1 MASLLNIGMSGL
13 GAAQSGLYTLGNNIA
28 NADVESYS
36 RQQNVQ
42 KTKGGQQTGQV
53 FIGTGTT
60 LADVRRV
67 YNAFLEN
74 QLRTTTSLSSDANT
88 YLSQIT
94 PLDNALSSADTGI
107 TAALQSFFSAMQDAS
122 AKPTE
127 DASRQLLLTSAQ
139 SLAKRFNTLSA
150 QLSQQNSNTNSNMA
164 SLATQV
170 NNLTKTIADLNTQIA
185 KVSVVTGQPND
196 LLDQRDGAVRQ
207 LTALIGADV
216 VEQKNGNYDI
226 YLKNGQALV
235 LGNTTQTLGVEPTA
249 TDPTRMSLVLNRGS
263 TKMDITNSTTGG
275 ELGGLI
281 RYRKETLDPA
291 LNELG
296 RVALVVADAINSQ
309 LSQGIDKSGNFGA
322 SLFGDIN
329 SAKAISERSIAKQGN
344 SAGSGNLDVTIKD
357 TGKLSTSDY
366 QVTFTS
372 ATGYSVRKL
381 PDGTDMGSFDLTDTP
396 PPVIDGFS
404 LSLNGG
410 GLSAGDSFK
419 ITPTRNAAANIDA
432 TLIDPKRLAM
442 AAPLTATSAS
452 GNKGTGTITQPN
464 LTSLV
469 NIYDA
474 TQSSDLQKG
483 LKYSTPVKLVFAD
496 DTASPQAYTLFDAQG
511 TSIGS
516 GTIVPGQDNT
526 LKLSVP
532 MVDASGNP
540 ITEADGVTQKTFS
553 FEMNVAGSPKTGD
566 SFTVAMTASG
576 SADNRNAQSVI
587 DLQTKSTVDVNA
599 NGKGISFTDAY
610 AKLVSNVGGKTGQAQ
625 MDSDATTALH
635 KSAADSR
642 DGLSGVSVD
651 EETGNLI
658 KFQQYYTAS
667 SQIIKAAQE
676 TFATLINSL

>member
-1 MASLLNIGMSGL
+1 MASLINIGMSGL
-13 GAAQSGLYTLGNNIA
+13 GAAQSGMYTLGNNIA

-67 YNAFLEN
+67 YNAYLEN
-74 QLRTTTSLSSDANT
+74 QLRTTTSLSSDAT
-88 YLSQIT
+88 SYLNQIT
-94 PLDNALSSADTGI
+94 PLDTALSSADTGI

-139 SLAKRFNTLSA
+139 TLAKRFNTLSS
-150 QLSQQNSNTNSNMA
+150 QLNQQNSNLNSNMA

-170 NNLTKTIADLNTQIA
+170 NNLTKTIADLNEQIS
-185 KVSVVTGQPND
+185 KVGAITGQPND
-196 LLDQRDGAVRQ
+196 LLDQRDGAVRE

-235 LGNTTQTLGVEPTA
+235 LGSTTQTIGVEPSA
-249 TDPTRMSLVLNRGS
+249 TDPTRMSLILNRGS

-309 LSQGIDKSGNFGA
+309 LAQGIDKNGNFGA

-329 SAKAISERSIAKQGN
+329 SLKAISERSVPKLGN

-357 TGKLSTSDY
+357 TGKLTTNDY

-372 ATGYSVRKL
+372 ATEYTVRRL
-381 PDGTDMGSFDLTDTP
+381 PDNTEMGSFDLTTTP
-396 PPVIDGFS
+396 PPVIDGFT

-410 GLSAGDSFK
+410 GLAAGDSFK
-419 ITPTRNAAANIDA
+419 ITPTRNAAASIESVL
-432 TLIDPKRLAM
+432 TDPKRLAL
-442 AAPLTATSAS
+442 ASPLTATSGA
-452 GNKGTGTITQPN
+452 GNKGTGVITQPT
-464 LTSLV
+464 LTTELD
-469 NIYDA
+469 IYDSA
-474 TQSSDLQKG
+474 QLSAMQNG
-483 LKYSTPVKLVFAD
+483 LKYSTPVKLVFGD
-496 DTASPQAYTLFDAQG
+496 DASSPQSYTMFDAQG
-511 TSIGS
+511 NSIGS
-516 GTIVPGQDNT
+516 GTIIPGQENK
-526 LKLSVP
+526 LQLSVP
-532 MVDASGNP
+532 MRDASGNA
-540 ITEADGVTQKTFS
+540 TGESFS
-553 FEMNVAGSPKTGD
+553 FEMSVSGAPKNGDNYTVSLTG
-566 SFTVAMTASG
+566 AG

-587 DLQTKSTVDVNA
+587 DLQTKSTVDVGD

-610 AKLVSNVGGKTGQAQ
+610 AKLVSNVGGKAGQAK

-635 KSAADSR
+635 TSALDSR
-642 DGLSGVSVD
+642 NSLSGVSID

>member
-1 MASLLNIGMSGL
+1 MASLINIGMSGL
-13 GAAQSGLYTLGNNIA
+13 GAAQSGMYTLGNNIA

-42 KTKGGQQTGQV
+42 KTKGGQQVGQV
-53 FIGTGTT
+53 FIGSGTT

-74 QLRTTTSLSSDANT
+74 QLRSTTSLSSDAT
-88 YLSQIT
+88 SYLNQIT
-94 PLDNALSSADTGI
+94 PLDTALSSSDTGI
-107 TAALQSFFSAMQDAS
+107 TAALKSFFSAMQDAA

-150 QLSQQNSNTNSNMA
+150 QLNQQNSDINANMA
-164 SLATQV
+164 SIADKV
-170 NNLTKTIADLNTQIA
+170 NALTKSIADLNGQISKMTA
-185 KVSVVTGQPND
+185 VNGQPND
-196 LLDQRDGAVRQ
+196 LLDQRDGAVRE
-207 LTALIGADV
+207 LSALIGADV

-235 LGNTTQTLGVEPTA
+235 LGNTTQTIGVQPSA
-249 TDPTRMSLVLNRGS
+249 TDPTRMSLILNRGS
-263 TKMDITNSTTGG
+263 TKMDITSSTTGG

-281 RYRKETLDPA
+281 RYRKDTLDPA

-309 LSQGIDKSGNFGA
+309 LAQGIDKNGDFGA
-322 SLFGDIN
+322 TLFGDIN
-329 SAKAISERSIAKQGN
+329 SAAAISQRSVAKTGN

-381 PDGTDMGSFDLTDTP
+381 PEGTDMGSFDLTDTP
-396 PPVIDGFS
+396 PPVIDGFT

-419 ITPTRNAAANIDA
+419 ITPTRNAAAGID
-432 TLIDPKRLAM
+432 TVLTDPKRLAL
-442 AAPLTATSAS
+442 ASPLTATSGS
-452 GNKGTGTITQPN
+452 GNKGTGVITQPT
-464 LTSLV
+464 LTSEMD
-469 NIYDA
+469 IYDA
-474 TQSSDLQKG
+474 AQRSQLQTG
-483 LKYSTPVKLVFAD
+483 LKYSTPVKLVFGD
-496 DTASPQAYTLFDAQG
+496 DTSSPQAYKMYDAKG
-511 TSIGS
+511 TEIGS
-516 GTIVPGQDNT
+516 GTIVPGQENK
-526 LKLSVP
+526 LQLSVP
-532 MVDASGNP
+532 MVDGSGNSLGGNF
-540 ITEADGVTQKTFS
+540 T
-553 FEMNVAGSPKTGD
+553 FEMSVSGAPKNGD
-566 SFTVAMTASG
+566 SYTVALTGAG
-576 SADNRNAQSVI
+576 SADNRNALSVI
-587 DLQTKSTVDVNA
+587 DLQTKSTVEVGA

-610 AKLVSNVGGKTGQAQ
+610 AKLVSNVGGKAGQAQ

-635 KSAADSR
+635 TSAVESR
-642 DGLSGVSVD
+642 NGLSGVSID
-651 EETGNLI
+651 EETGNLV

>member
-1 MASLLNIGMSGL
+1 MASLINIGMSGL
-13 GAAQSGLYTLGNNIA
+13 GAAQSGMYTLGNNIA

-42 KTKGGQQTGQV
+42 KTKGGQQVGQV
-53 FIGTGTT
+53 FIGSGTT

-74 QLRTTTSLSSDANT
+74 QLRSTTSLSSDAT
-88 YLSQIT
+88 SYLNQIT
-94 PLDNALSSADTGI
+94 PLDTALSSSDTGI
-107 TAALQSFFSAMQDAS
+107 TAALKSFFSAMQDAA

-150 QLSQQNSNTNSNMA
+150 QLNQQNSDINANMA
-164 SLATQV
+164 SIADKV
-170 NNLTKTIADLNTQIA
+170 NALTKSIADLNGQISKMTA
-185 KVSVVTGQPND
+185 VNGQPND
-196 LLDQRDGAVRQ
+196 LLDQRDGAVRE
-207 LTALIGADV
+207 LSALIGADV

-235 LGNTTQTLGVEPTA
+235 LGNTTQTIGVQPSA
-249 TDPTRMSLVLNRGS
+249 TDPTRMSLILNRGS
-263 TKMDITNSTTGG
+263 TKMDITSTTTGG

-281 RYRKETLDPA
+281 RYRKDTLDPA

-296 RVALVVADAINSQ
+296 RVALVLADAINSQ
-309 LSQGIDKSGNFGA
+309 LAQGIDKNGDFGA
-322 SLFGDIN
+322 TLFGDIN
-329 SAKAISERSIAKQGN
+329 SAAAISQRSVAKTGN

-381 PDGTDMGSFDLTDTP
+381 PEGTDMGSFDLTDTP
-396 PPVIDGFS
+396 PPVIDGFT

-419 ITPTRNAAANIDA
+419 ITPTRNAAAGID
-432 TLIDPKRLAM
+432 TVLTDPKRLAL
-442 AAPLTATSAS
+442 ASPLTATSGS
-452 GNKGTGTITQPN
+452 GNKGTGVITQPT
-464 LTSLV
+464 LTSEMD
-469 NIYDA
+469 IYDA
-474 TQSSDLQKG
+474 AQRSQLQAG
-483 LKYSTPVKLVFAD
+483 LKYSTPVKLVFGD
-496 DTASPQAYTLFDAQG
+496 DTSSPQAYKMYDAKG
-511 TSIGS
+511 TEIGS
-516 GTIVPGQDNT
+516 GTIVPGQENK
-526 LKLSVP
+526 LQLSVP
-532 MVDASGNP
+532 MVDGSGNSLGGNF
-540 ITEADGVTQKTFS
+540 T
-553 FEMNVAGSPKTGD
+553 FEMSVSGAPKNGD
-566 SFTVAMTASG
+566 SYTVALTGAG
-576 SADNRNAQSVI
+576 SADNRNALSVI
-587 DLQTKSTVDVNA
+587 DLQTKSTVEVGA

-610 AKLVSNVGGKTGQAQ
+610 AKLVSNVGGKAGQAQ

-635 KSAADSR
+635 ASAVESR
-642 DGLSGVSVD
+642 NGLSGVSID
-651 EETGNLI
+651 EETGNLV

>member
-1 MASLLNIGMSGL
+1 MASLINIGMSGL
-13 GAAQSGLYTLGNNIA
+13 GAAQSGMYTLGNNIA

-42 KTKGGQQTGQV
+42 KTKGGQQVGQV
-53 FIGTGTT
+53 FIGSGTT

-74 QLRTTTSLSSDANT
+74 QLRSTTSLSSDASS
-88 YLSQIT
+88 YLNQIT
-94 PLDNALSSADTGI
+94 PLDTALSSSDTGI
-107 TAALQSFFSAMQDAS
+107 TAALKSFFSAMQDAA

-150 QLSQQNSNTNSNMA
+150 QFNQQNSNINANMVSIA
-164 SLATQV
+164 DQV
-170 NNLTKTIADLNTQIA
+170 NNLTKTIADLNDQISR
-185 KVSVVTGQPND
+185 VSSISGQPND
-196 LLDQRDGAVRQ
+196 LLDQRDGAVRE
-207 LTALIGADV
+207 LSKLIGADV
-216 VEQKNGNYDI
+216 VEREGNYDI

-235 LGNTTQTLGVEPTA
+235 LGKTTQTLGVEPSA
-249 TDPTRMSLVLNRGS
+249 TDPTRMSLILNRGS
-263 TKMDITNSTTGG
+263 TKMDITSSASGG

-309 LSQGIDKSGNFGA
+309 LAQGIDKNGDFGA
-322 SLFGDIN
+322 TLFGDIN
-329 SAKAISERSIAKQGN
+329 SAAAISQRSIAKTGN

-357 TGKLSTSDY
+357 SGKLSTSDY

-381 PDGTDMGSFDLTDTP
+381 PEGTDMGSFDLTDTP
-396 PPVIDGFS
+396 PPVIDGFT

-419 ITPTRNAAANIDA
+419 ITPTRNAAAGIE
-432 TLIDPKRLAM
+432 TVLTDPKRLAL
-442 AAPLTATSAS
+442 ASPLTATSGS
-452 GNKGTGTITQPN
+452 GNKGTGVITQPT
-464 LTSLV
+464 LTSEMD
-469 NIYDA
+469 IYDA
-474 TQSSDLQKG
+474 AQRSQLQTG
-483 LKYSTPVKLVFAD
+483 LKYSTPVKLVFGD
-496 DTASPQAYTLFDAQG
+496 DTSSPQAYKMYDAKG
-511 TSIGS
+511 TEIGS
-516 GTIVPGQDNT
+516 GTIVPGQENK
-526 LKLSVP
+526 LQLSVP
-532 MVDASGNP
+532 MVDGSGNP
-540 ITEADGVTQKTFS
+540 LGGNFT
-553 FEMNVAGSPKTGD
+553 FEMSVSGAPKNGD
-566 SFTVAMTASG
+566 SYTVALSGAG

-587 DLQTKSTVDVNA
+587 DLQSKSTVEVGA

-610 AKLVSNVGGKTGQAQ
+610 AKLVSSVGGKAGQAQ
-625 MDSDATTALH
+625 MDSDATNALH
-635 KSAADSR
+635 TSALDSR
-642 DGLSGVSVD
+642 NGLSGVSVD
-651 EETGNLI
+651 EEVGNLV

>member
-1 MASLLNIGMSGL
+1 MASLINIGMSGL
-13 GAAQSGLYTLGNNIA
+13 GAAQSGMYTLGNNIA

-42 KTKGGQQTGQV
+42 KTKGGQQVGQV
-53 FIGTGTT
+53 FIGSGTT

-74 QLRTTTSLSSDANT
+74 QLRSTTSLSSDAT
-88 YLSQIT
+88 SYLNQIT
-94 PLDNALSSADTGI
+94 PLDTALSSSDTGI
-107 TAALQSFFSAMQDAS
+107 TAALKSFFSAMQDAA

-150 QLSQQNSNTNSNMA
+150 QLNQQNSDINANMA
-164 SLATQV
+164 SIADKV
-170 NNLTKTIADLNTQIA
+170 NALTKSIADLNGQISKMTA
-185 KVSVVTGQPND
+185 VNGQPND
-196 LLDQRDGAVRQ
+196 LLDQRDGAVRE
-207 LTALIGADV
+207 LSALIGADV

-235 LGNTTQTLGVEPTA
+235 LGNTTQTIGVQPSA
-249 TDPTRMSLVLNRGS
+249 TDPTRMSLILNRGS
-263 TKMDITNSTTGG
+263 TKMDITSTTTGG

-281 RYRKETLDPA
+281 RYRKDTLDPA

-309 LSQGIDKSGNFGA
+309 LAQGIDKNGDFGA
-322 SLFGDIN
+322 TLFGDIN
-329 SAKAISERSIAKQGN
+329 SAAAISQRSVAKTGN

-381 PDGTDMGSFDLTDTP
+381 PEGTDMGSFDLTDTP
-396 PPVIDGFS
+396 PPVIDGFT

-419 ITPTRNAAANIDA
+419 ITPTRNAAAGID
-432 TLIDPKRLAM
+432 TVLTDPKRLAL
-442 AAPLTATSAS
+442 ASPLTATSGS
-452 GNKGTGTITQPN
+452 GNKGTGVITQPT
-464 LTSLV
+464 LTSEMD
-469 NIYDA
+469 IYDA
-474 TQSSDLQKG
+474 TQRLQLQAG
-483 LKYSTPVKLVFAD
+483 LKYSTPVKLVFGD
-496 DTASPQAYTLFDAQG
+496 DTSSPQAYKMYDAKG
-511 TSIGS
+511 TEIGS
-516 GTIVPGQDNT
+516 GTIVPGQENK
-526 LKLSVP
+526 LQLSVP
-532 MVDASGNP
+532 MVDGSGNSLGGNF
-540 ITEADGVTQKTFS
+540 T
-553 FEMNVAGSPKTGD
+553 FEMSVSGAPKNGD
-566 SFTVAMTASG
+566 SYTVGLTGAG
-576 SADNRNAQSVI
+576 SADNRNALSVI
-587 DLQTKSTVDVNA
+587 DLQTKSTVEVGA

-610 AKLVSNVGGKTGQAQ
+610 AKLVSNVGGKAGQAQ

-635 KSAADSR
+635 ASAVESR
-642 DGLSGVSVD
+642 NGLSGVSID
-651 EETGNLI
+651 EETGNLV

>member
-1 MASLLNIGMSGL
+1 MASLINIGMSGL
-13 GAAQSGLYTLGNNIA
+13 GAAQSGMYTLGNNIS
-28 NADVESYS
+28 NADVDSYS

-42 KTKGGQQTGQV
+42 KTKGGQQVGQV
-53 FIGTGTT
+53 FIGSGTT

-74 QLRTTTSLSSDANT
+74 QLRTTTSLSSEASS
-88 YLSQIT
+88 YLNQIT
-94 PLDNALSSADTGI
+94 PLDTALSSSDTGI
-107 TAALQSFFSAMQDAS
+107 TAALQSFFSAMQDAA

-139 SLAKRFNTLSA
+139 SLAKRFNTLSS
-150 QLSQQNSNTNSNMA
+150 QLNQQNSNINSNMA
-164 SLATQV
+164 SLADQV
-170 NNLTKTIADLNTQIA
+170 NSLTKTIADLNDQISRVA
-185 KVSVVTGQPND
+185 SISGQPND
-196 LLDQRDGAVRQ
+196 LLDQRDGAVRE
-207 LTALIGADV
+207 LSALIGTDV
-216 VEQKNGNYDI
+216 VERDGNYDI

-235 LGNTTQTLGVEPTA
+235 LGKTTQTLGVEPSA
-249 TDPTRMSLVLNRGS
+249 TDPTRMSLILNRGS

-275 ELGGLI
+275 EMGGLI

-309 LSQGIDKSGNFGA
+309 LAQGIDKNGDFGA
-322 SLFGDIN
+322 TLFGDIN
-329 SAKAISERSIAKQGN
+329 SAAAIAQRSIAKTGN

-372 ATGYSVRKL
+372 ATGYNVRKL
-381 PDGTDMGSFDLTDTP
+381 PEGTDMGSFDLTDNP

-419 ITPTRNAAANIDA
+419 ITPTRNAAANID
-432 TLIDPKRLAM
+432 TVLSDPKRLAL
-442 AAPLTATSAS
+442 ASPLTATSGS
-452 GNKGTGTITQPN
+452 GNKGTGVITQPT
-464 LTSLV
+464 LTSELD
-469 NIYDA
+469 IYDA
-474 TQSSDLQKG
+474 AQRTQLQNG
-483 LKYSTPVKLVFAD
+483 LKYSTPVKLVFGD
-496 DTASPQAYTLFDAQG
+496 ESTSPQAYKMYDAKG
-511 TSIGS
+511 TEIGS
-516 GTIVPGQDNT
+516 GTIVPGQENK
-526 LKLSVP
+526 LQLSVP
-532 MVDASGNP
+532 MVDANGNSLGGNF
-540 ITEADGVTQKTFS
+540 T
-553 FEMNVAGSPKTGD
+553 FEMSVSGAPKNGD
-566 SFTVAMTASG
+566 SYTVALTGAG
-576 SADNRNAQSVI
+576 SADNRNGQSVI
-587 DLQTKSTVDVNA
+587 DLQTKSTVEVGAD
-599 NGKGISFTDAY
+599 GKGISFTDAY
-610 AKLVSNVGGKTGQAQ
+610 AKLVSNVGGKAGQAQ

-635 KSAADSR
+635 TSAQDSR
-642 DGLSGVSVD
+642 NGLSGVSID

>member
-1 MASLLNIGMSGL
+1 MASLINIGMSGL
-13 GAAQSGLYTLGNNIA
+13 GAAQSGMYTLGNNIA

-42 KTKGGQQTGQV
+42 KTKGGQQVGQV
-53 FIGTGTT
+53 FIGSGTT

-74 QLRTTTSLSSDANT
+74 QLRSTTSLSSDASS
-88 YLSQIT
+88 YLNQIT
-94 PLDNALSSADTGI
+94 PLDTALSSSDTGI
-107 TAALQSFFSAMQDAS
+107 TAALKSFFSAMQDAA

-150 QLSQQNSNTNSNMA
+150 QLNQQNSDINANMA
-164 SLATQV
+164 SMADQV
-170 NNLTKTIADLNTQIA
+170 NNLTKTIAELNDQISR
-185 KVSVVTGQPND
+185 VSSISGQPND
-196 LLDQRDGAVRQ
+196 LLDQRDGAVRE
-207 LTALIGADV
+207 LSKLIGTDV
-216 VEQKNGNYDI
+216 VEREGNYDI

-235 LGNTTQTLGVEPTA
+235 LGKTTQTLGVEPSA
-249 TDPTRMSLVLNRGS
+249 TDPTRMSLILNRGS
-263 TKMDITNSTTGG
+263 TKMDITSSASGG

-309 LSQGIDKSGNFGA
+309 LAQGIDKNGEFGA
-322 SLFGDIN
+322 TLFGDIN
-329 SAKAISERSIAKQGN
+329 SAAAISQRSIAKTGN

-357 TGKLSTSDY
+357 SGKLSTSDY

-381 PDGTDMGSFDLTDTP
+381 PEGTDMGSFDLTDTP
-396 PPVIDGFS
+396 PPVIDGFT

-419 ITPTRNAAANIDA
+419 ITPTRNAAAGID
-432 TLIDPKRLAM
+432 TVLTDPKRLAL
-442 AAPLTATSAS
+442 ASPLSATSGS
-452 GNKGTGTITQPN
+452 GNKGTGVITQPT
-464 LTSLV
+464 LTSKMD
-469 NIYDA
+469 IYDA
-474 TQSSDLQKG
+474 AQRSQLQTG
-483 LKYSTPVKLVFAD
+483 LKYSTPVKLVFGD
-496 DTASPQAYTLFDAQG
+496 DTSSPQAYKMYDAKG
-511 TSIGS
+511 TEIGS
-516 GTIVPGQDNT
+516 GTIVPGQENK
-526 LKLSVP
+526 LQLSVP
-532 MVDASGNP
+532 MVDGSGNP
-540 ITEADGVTQKTFS
+540 LGGNFT
-553 FEMNVAGSPKTGD
+553 FEMSVSGAPKNGD
-566 SFTVAMTASG
+566 SYTVALAGAG

-587 DLQTKSTVDVNA
+587 DLQTKSTVEVGAD
-599 NGKGISFTDAY
+599 GKGISLTDAY
-610 AKLVSNVGGKTGQAQ
+610 AKLVSNVGGKAGQAQ

-635 KSAADSR
+635 TSALDSR
-642 DGLSGVSVD
+642 NGLSGVSVD
-651 EETGNLI
+651 EEVGNLV

>member
-1 MASLLNIGMSGL
+1 MSGL
-13 GAAQSGLYTLGNNIA
+13 GAAQSGMYTLGNNIA

-42 KTKGGQQTGQV
+42 KTKGGQQVGQV
-53 FIGTGTT
+53 FIGSGTT

-74 QLRTTTSLSSDANT
+74 QLRSTTSLSSDAT
-88 YLSQIT
+88 SYLNQIT
-94 PLDNALSSADTGI
+94 PLDTALSSSDTGI
-107 TAALQSFFSAMQDAS
+107 TAALKSFFSAMQDAA
-122 AKPTE
+122 AKPSE

-150 QLSQQNSNTNSNMA
+150 QLNQQNSDINANMA
-164 SLATQV
+164 SIADKVNALTQS
-170 NNLTKTIADLNTQIA
+170 IADLNGQISKMTA
-185 KVSVVTGQPND
+185 VNGQPND
-196 LLDQRDGAVRQ
+196 LLDQRDGAVRE
-207 LTALIGADV
+207 LSALIGADV

-235 LGNTTQTLGVEPTA
+235 LGNTTQTIGVQPSA
-249 TDPTRMSLVLNRGS
+249 TDPTRMSLILNRGS
-263 TKMDITNSTTGG
+263 TKMDITSTTTGG

-281 RYRKETLDPA
+281 RYRKDTLDPA

-309 LSQGIDKSGNFGA
+309 LAQGIDKNGDFGA
-322 SLFGDIN
+322 TLFGDIN
-329 SAKAISERSIAKQGN
+329 SAAAISQRSVAKTGN
-344 SAGSGNLDVTIKD
+344 STGSGNLDVTIKD

-381 PDGTDMGSFDLTDTP
+381 PEGTDMGSFDLTDTP
-396 PPVIDGFS
+396 PPVIDGFT

-419 ITPTRNAAANIDA
+419 ITPTRNAAAGID
-432 TLIDPKRLAM
+432 TVLTDPKRLAL
-442 AAPLTATSAS
+442 ASPLTATSGS
-452 GNKGTGTITQPN
+452 GNKGTGVITQPT
-464 LTSLV
+464 LTSEMD
-469 NIYDA
+469 IYDA
-474 TQSSDLQKG
+474 AQRSQLQTG
-483 LKYSTPVKLVFAD
+483 LKYSTPVKLVFGD
-496 DTASPQAYTLFDAQG
+496 DTSSPQAYKMYDAKG
-511 TSIGS
+511 TEIGS
-516 GTIVPGQDNT
+516 GTIVPGQENK
-526 LKLSVP
+526 LQLSVP
-532 MVDASGNP
+532 MVDGSGNSLGGNF
-540 ITEADGVTQKTFS
+540 T
-553 FEMNVAGSPKTGD
+553 FEMSVSGAPKNGD
-566 SFTVAMTASG
+566 SYTVALSGAG
-576 SADNRNAQSVI
+576 SADNRNALSVI
-587 DLQTKSTVDVNA
+587 DLQTKSTVEVGA

-610 AKLVSNVGGKTGQAQ
+610 AKLVSNVGGKAGQAQ

-635 KSAADSR
+635 ASAVESR
-642 DGLSGVSVD
+642 NGLSGVSID
-651 EETGNLI
+651 EETGNLV

>member
-1 MASLLNIGMSGL
+1 MASLINIGMSGL
-13 GAAQSGLYTLGNNIA
+13 GAAQSGMFTLGNNIA

-42 KTKGGQQTGQV
+42 KTKGGQQVGQV
-53 FIGTGTT
+53 FIGSGTT

-74 QLRTTTSLSSDANT
+74 QLRSTTSLSSDASS
-88 YLSQIT
+88 YLNQIT
-94 PLDNALSSADTGI
+94 PLDTALSSSDTGI
-107 TAALQSFFSAMQDAS
+107 TAALKSFFSAMQDAA

-150 QLSQQNSNTNSNMA
+150 QLNQQNSDINANMA
-164 SLATQV
+164 SMADQV
-170 NNLTKTIADLNTQIA
+170 NNLTKTIAELNDQISR
-185 KVSVVTGQPND
+185 VSSISGQPND
-196 LLDQRDGAVRQ
+196 LLDQRDGAVRE
-207 LTALIGADV
+207 LSKLIGTDV
-216 VEQKNGNYDI
+216 VEREGNYDI

-235 LGNTTQTLGVEPTA
+235 LGKTTQTLGVEPSA
-249 TDPTRMSLVLNRGS
+249 TDPTRMSLILNRGS
-263 TKMDITNSTTGG
+263 TKMDITSSASGG

-309 LSQGIDKSGNFGA
+309 LAQGIDKNGEFGA
-322 SLFGDIN
+322 TLFGDIN
-329 SAKAISERSIAKQGN
+329 SAAAISQRSVAKTGN

-381 PDGTDMGSFDLTDTP
+381 PEGTDMGSFDLTDTP
-396 PPVIDGFS
+396 PPVIDGFT

-419 ITPTRNAAANIDA
+419 ITPTRNAAAGID
-432 TLIDPKRLAM
+432 TVLTDPKRLAL
-442 AAPLTATSAS
+442 ASPLTATNGS
-452 GNKGTGTITQPN
+452 GNKGTGVITQPT
-464 LTSLV
+464 LTSEMD
-469 NIYDA
+469 IYDA
-474 TQSSDLQKG
+474 AQRSQLQTG
-483 LKYSTPVKLVFAD
+483 LKYSTPVKLVFGD
-496 DTASPQAYTLFDAQG
+496 DTSSPQAYKMYDAKG
-511 TSIGS
+511 TEIGS
-516 GTIVPGQDNT
+516 GTIVPGQENK
-526 LKLSVP
+526 LQLSVP
-532 MVDASGNP
+532 MVDGSGNP
-540 ITEADGVTQKTFS
+540 LGGNFT
-553 FEMNVAGSPKTGD
+553 FEMSVSGAPKNGD
-566 SFTVAMTASG
+566 SYTVALAGAG

-587 DLQTKSTVDVNA
+587 DLQTKSTVEVGAD
-599 NGKGISFTDAY
+599 GKGISLTDAY
-610 AKLVSNVGGKTGQAQ
+610 AKLVSNVGGKAGQAQ
-625 MDSDATTALH
+625 MDSDATNALH
-635 KSAADSR
+635 TSALDSR
-642 DGLSGVSVD
+642 NGLSGVSID

>member
-1 MASLLNIGMSGL
+1 MASLINIGMSGL
-13 GAAQSGLYTLGNNIA
+13 GAAQSGMYTLGNNIA

-42 KTKGGQQTGQV
+42 KTKGGQQVGQV
-53 FIGTGTT
+53 FIGSGTT

-74 QLRTTTSLSSDANT
+74 QLRSTTSLSSDAT
-88 YLSQIT
+88 SYLNQIT
-94 PLDNALSSADTGI
+94 PLDTALSSSDTGI
-107 TAALQSFFSAMQDAS
+107 TAALKSFFSAMQDAA

-150 QLSQQNSNTNSNMA
+150 QLNQQNSDINANMA
-164 SLATQV
+164 SIADKV
-170 NNLTKTIADLNTQIA
+170 NALTKSIADLNGQISKMTA
-185 KVSVVTGQPND
+185 VNGQPND
-196 LLDQRDGAVRQ
+196 LLDQRDGAVRE
-207 LTALIGADV
+207 LSALIGADV

-235 LGNTTQTLGVEPTA
+235 LGNTTQTIGVQPSA
-249 TDPTRMSLVLNRGS
+249 TDPTRMSLILNRGS
-263 TKMDITNSTTGG
+263 TKMDITSTTTGG

-281 RYRKETLDPA
+281 RYRKDTLDPA

-309 LSQGIDKSGNFGA
+309 LAQGIDKNGDFGA
-322 SLFGDIN
+322 TLFGDIN
-329 SAKAISERSIAKQGN
+329 SAAAISQRSVAKTGN

-381 PDGTDMGSFDLTDTP
+381 PEGTDMGSFDLTDTP
-396 PPVIDGFS
+396 PPVIDGFT

-419 ITPTRNAAANIDA
+419 ITPTRNAAAGID
-432 TLIDPKRLAM
+432 TVLTDPKRLAL
-442 AAPLTATSAS
+442 ASPLTATSGS
-452 GNKGTGTITQPN
+452 GNKGTGVITQPT
-464 LTSLV
+464 LTSEMD
-469 NIYDA
+469 IYDA
-474 TQSSDLQKG
+474 AQRSQLQAG
-483 LKYSTPVKLVFAD
+483 LKYSTPVKLVFGD
-496 DTASPQAYTLFDAQG
+496 DTSSPQAYKMYDAKG
-511 TSIGS
+511 TEIGS
-516 GTIVPGQDNT
+516 GTIVPGQENK
-526 LKLSVP
+526 LQLSVP
-532 MVDASGNP
+532 MVDGSGNSLGGNF
-540 ITEADGVTQKTFS
+540 T
-553 FEMNVAGSPKTGD
+553 FEMSVSGAPKNGD
-566 SFTVAMTASG
+566 SYTVALTGAG
-576 SADNRNAQSVI
+576 SADNRNALSVI
-587 DLQTKSTVDVNA
+587 DLQTKSTVEVGA

-610 AKLVSNVGGKTGQAQ
+610 AKLVSNVGGKAGQAQ

-635 KSAADSR
+635 ASAVESR
-642 DGLSGVSVD
+642 NGLSGVSID
-651 EETGNLI
+651 EETGNLV

>member
-1 MASLLNIGMSGL
+1 MASLINIGMSGL
-13 GAAQSGLYTLGNNIA
+13 GAAQSGMYTLGNNIA

-42 KTKGGQQTGQV
+42 KTKGGQQVGQV
-53 FIGTGTT
+53 FIGSGTT

-74 QLRTTTSLSSDANT
+74 QLRSTTSLSSDASS
-88 YLSQIT
+88 YLNQIT
-94 PLDNALSSADTGI
+94 PLDTALSSSDTGI
-107 TAALQSFFSAMQDAS
+107 TAALKSFFSAMQDAA

-150 QLSQQNSNTNSNMA
+150 QLNQQNSDINANMA
-164 SLATQV
+164 SMADQV
-170 NNLTKTIADLNTQIA
+170 NNLTKTIAELNDQISR
-185 KVSVVTGQPND
+185 VSSISGQPND
-196 LLDQRDGAVRQ
+196 LLDQRDGAVRE
-207 LTALIGADV
+207 LSKLIGTDV
-216 VEQKNGNYDI
+216 VEREGNYDI

-235 LGNTTQTLGVEPTA
+235 LGKTTQTLGVEPSA
-249 TDPTRMSLVLNRGS
+249 TDPTRMSLILNRGS
-263 TKMDITNSTTGG
+263 TKMDITSSASGG

-281 RYRKETLDPA
+281 RYRKETLAPA

-309 LSQGIDKSGNFGA
+309 LAQGIDKNGEFGA
-322 SLFGDIN
+322 TLFGDIN
-329 SAKAISERSIAKQGN
+329 SAAAISQRSIAKTGN

-357 TGKLSTSDY
+357 SGKLSTSDY

-381 PDGTDMGSFDLTDTP
+381 PEGTDMGSFDLSDTP
-396 PPVIDGFS
+396 PPVIDGFT

-419 ITPTRNAAANIDA
+419 ITPTRNAAAGID
-432 TLIDPKRLAM
+432 TVLTDPKRLAL
-442 AAPLTATSAS
+442 ASPLTATSGS
-452 GNKGTGTITQPN
+452 GNKGTGVITQPT
-464 LTSLV
+464 LTSEMD
-469 NIYDA
+469 IYDA
-474 TQSSDLQKG
+474 AQRSQLQTG
-483 LKYSTPVKLVFAD
+483 LKYSTPVKLVFGD
-496 DTASPQAYTLFDAQG
+496 DTSSPQAYKMYDAKG
-511 TSIGS
+511 TEIGS
-516 GTIVPGQDNT
+516 GTIVPGQENK
-526 LKLSVP
+526 LQLSVP
-532 MVDASGNP
+532 MVDGSGNP
-540 ITEADGVTQKTFS
+540 LGGNFT
-553 FEMNVAGSPKTGD
+553 FEMSVSGAPKNGD
-566 SFTVAMTASG
+566 SYTVALAGAG

-587 DLQTKSTVDVNA
+587 DLQTKSTVEVGAD
-599 NGKGISFTDAY
+599 GKGISLTDAY
-610 AKLVSNVGGKTGQAQ
+610 AKLVSNVGGKAGQAQ

-635 KSAADSR
+635 TSALDSR
-642 DGLSGVSVD
+642 NGLSGVSID

>member
-1 MASLLNIGMSGL
+1 MASLINIGMSGL
-13 GAAQSGLYTLGNNIA
+13 GAAQSGMYTLGNNIA

-42 KTKGGQQTGQV
+42 KTKGGQQVGQV
-53 FIGTGTT
+53 FIGSGTT

-74 QLRTTTSLSSDANT
+74 QLRSTTSLSSDASS
-88 YLSQIT
+88 YLNQIT
-94 PLDNALSSADTGI
+94 PLDTALSSSDTGI
-107 TAALQSFFSAMQDAS
+107 TAALKSFFSAMQDAA

-150 QLSQQNSNTNSNMA
+150 QLNQQNSDINANMA
-164 SLATQV
+164 SMADQV
-170 NNLTKTIADLNTQIA
+170 NNLTKTIAELNDQISR
-185 KVSVVTGQPND
+185 VSSISGQPND
-196 LLDQRDGAVRQ
+196 LLDQRDGAVRE
-207 LTALIGADV
+207 LSKLIGTDV
-216 VEQKNGNYDI
+216 VEREGNYDI

-235 LGNTTQTLGVEPTA
+235 LGKTTQTLGVEPSA
-249 TDPTRMSLVLNRGS
+249 TDPTRMSLILNRGS
-263 TKMDITNSTTGG
+263 TKMDITSSASGG

-309 LSQGIDKSGNFGA
+309 LAQGIDKNGEFGA
-322 SLFGDIN
+322 TLFGDIN
-329 SAKAISERSIAKQGN
+329 SAAAISQRSIAKTGN

-357 TGKLSTSDY
+357 SGKLSTSDY

-381 PDGTDMGSFDLTDTP
+381 PEGTDMGSFDLSDTP
-396 PPVIDGFS
+396 PPVIDGFT

-419 ITPTRNAAANIDA
+419 ITPTRNAAAGID
-432 TLIDPKRLAM
+432 TVLTDPKRLAL
-442 AAPLTATSAS
+442 ASPLTATSGS
-452 GNKGTGTITQPN
+452 GNKGTGVITQPT
-464 LTSLV
+464 LTSEMD
-469 NIYDA
+469 IYDA
-474 TQSSDLQKG
+474 AQRSQLQTG
-483 LKYSTPVKLVFAD
+483 LKYSTPVKLVFGD
-496 DTASPQAYTLFDAQG
+496 DTSSPQAYKMYDAKG
-511 TSIGS
+511 TEIGS
-516 GTIVPGQDNT
+516 GTIVPGQENK
-526 LKLSVP
+526 LQLSVP
-532 MVDASGNP
+532 MVDGSGNP
-540 ITEADGVTQKTFS
+540 LGGNFT
-553 FEMNVAGSPKTGD
+553 FEMSVSGAPKNGD
-566 SFTVAMTASG
+566 SYTVALAGAG

-587 DLQTKSTVDVNA
+587 DLQTKSTVEVGAD
-599 NGKGISFTDAY
+599 GKGISLTDAY
-610 AKLVSNVGGKTGQAQ
+610 AKLVSNVGGKAGQAQ

-635 KSAADSR
+635 TSALDSR
-642 DGLSGVSVD
+642 NGLSGVSID

-667 SQIIKAAQE
+667 SQIIKAALE

>member
-1 MASLLNIGMSGL
+1 MASLINIGMSGL
-13 GAAQSGLYTLGNNIA
+13 GAAQSGMYTLGNNIA

-42 KTKGGQQTGQV
+42 KTKGGQQVGQV
-53 FIGTGTT
+53 FIGSGTT

-74 QLRTTTSLSSDANT
+74 QLRSTTSLSSDAT
-88 YLSQIT
+88 SYLNQIT
-94 PLDNALSSADTGI
+94 PLDTALSSSDTGI
-107 TAALQSFFSAMQDAS
+107 TAALKSFFSAMQDAA
-122 AKPTE
+122 AKPSE

-150 QLSQQNSNTNSNMA
+150 QLNQQNSDINANMA
-164 SLATQV
+164 SIADKV
-170 NNLTKTIADLNTQIA
+170 NALTKSIADLNGQISKMTA
-185 KVSVVTGQPND
+185 VNGQPND
-196 LLDQRDGAVRQ
+196 LLDQRDGAVRE
-207 LTALIGADV
+207 LSALIGADV

-235 LGNTTQTLGVEPTA
+235 LGNTTQTIGVQPSA
-249 TDPTRMSLVLNRGS
+249 TDPTRMSLILNRGS
-263 TKMDITNSTTGG
+263 TKMDITSTTTGG

-281 RYRKETLDPA
+281 RYRKDTLDPA

-309 LSQGIDKSGNFGA
+309 LAQGIDKNGDFGA
-322 SLFGDIN
+322 TLFGDIN
-329 SAKAISERSIAKQGN
+329 SAAAISQRSVAKTGN

-381 PDGTDMGSFDLTDTP
+381 PEGTDMGSFDLTDTP
-396 PPVIDGFS
+396 PPVIDGFT

-419 ITPTRNAAANIDA
+419 ITPTRNAAAGID
-432 TLIDPKRLAM
+432 TVLTDPKRLAL
-442 AAPLTATSAS
+442 ASPLTATSGS
-452 GNKGTGTITQPN
+452 GNKGTGVITQPT
-464 LTSLV
+464 LTSEMD
-469 NIYDA
+469 IYDA
-474 TQSSDLQKG
+474 AQRSQLQTG
-483 LKYSTPVKLVFAD
+483 LKYSTPVKLVFGD
-496 DTASPQAYTLFDAQG
+496 DTSSPQAYKMYDAKG
-511 TSIGS
+511 TEIGS
-516 GTIVPGQDNT
+516 GTIVPGQENK
-526 LKLSVP
+526 LQLSVP
-532 MVDASGNP
+532 MVDGSGNSLGGNF
-540 ITEADGVTQKTFS
+540 T
-553 FEMNVAGSPKTGD
+553 FEMSVSGAPKNGD
-566 SFTVAMTASG
+566 SYTVALTGAG
-576 SADNRNAQSVI
+576 SADNRNALSVI
-587 DLQTKSTVDVNA
+587 DLQTKSTVEVGA

-610 AKLVSNVGGKTGQAQ
+610 AKLVSNVGGKAGQAQ

-635 KSAADSR
+635 ASAVESR
-642 DGLSGVSVD
+642 NGLSGVSID
-651 EETGNLI
+651 EETGNLV

>member
-1 MASLLNIGMSGL
+1 MASLINIGMSGL
-13 GAAQSGLYTLGNNIA
+13 GAAQSGMYTLGNNIA

-42 KTKGGQQTGQV
+42 TTKGAQQVGQV

-74 QLRTTTSLSSDANT
+74 QLRTTTSLSSDASS
-88 YLSQIT
+88 YLSQID
-94 PLDNALSSADTGI
+94 PLDTALSSSDTGI
-107 TAALQSFFSAMQDAS
+107 TAALQSFFSAMQDAA

-139 SLAKRFNTLSA
+139 SLAKRFNTLSS
-150 QLSQQNSNTNSNMA
+150 QLNQQNSTINANMA
-164 SLATQV
+164 SIADKV
-170 NNLTKTIADLNTQIA
+170 NALTKSIADLNGQISKMTA
-185 KVSVVTGQPND
+185 VNGQPND
-196 LLDQRDGAVRQ
+196 LLDQRDGAVRE
-207 LTALIGADV
+207 LSSLIGADV

-235 LGNTTQTLGVEPTA
+235 LGNTTQTIGVEPSA
-249 TDPTRMSLVLNRGS
+249 TDPTRMSLILNRGS

-309 LSQGIDKSGNFGA
+309 LAQGIDKNGDFG
-322 SLFGDIN
+322 STLFADIN
-329 SAKAISERSIAKQGN
+329 SAAAISQRSIAKSGN

-357 TGKLSTSDY
+357 TGKLTTSDY
-366 QVTFTS
+366 QVTFNS
-372 ATGYSVRKL
+372 AKEYTVRKL
-381 PDGTDMGSFDLTDTP
+381 PDGTDMGTYSLDDDP
-396 PPVIDGFS
+396 APVIDGFS

-419 ITPTRNAAANIDA
+419 ITPTRNAAGAID
-432 TLIDPKRLAM
+432 TVLTDPKRLAL
-442 AAPLTATSAS
+442 AAPLTAASGS
-452 GNKGTGTITQPN
+452 GNKGTGVISQPT
-464 LTSLV
+464 LTSQLD
-469 NIYDA
+469 IYDA
-474 TQSSDLQKG
+474 AQRAQLQTG
-483 LKYSTPVKLVFAD
+483 LKNSTPVKLVFGD
-496 DTASPQAYTLFDAQG
+496 DTASPQAYTMYDAQG
-511 TSIGS
+511 NNIGS
-516 GTIVPGQDNT
+516 GTIIPGQENK
-526 LKLSVP
+526 LSLSVP
-532 MVDASGNP
+532 MVDANGNSLGSSFTFDMSVSG
-540 ITEADGVTQKTFS
+540 A
-553 FEMNVAGSPKTGD
+553 PKNGD
-566 SFTVAMTASG
+566 SYTVSLTAAG
-576 SADNRNAQSVI
+576 SADNRNSQSVI
-587 DLQTKSTVDVNA
+587 DLQTKSTVEVGAD
-599 NGKGISFTDAY
+599 GKGISFTDAY
-610 AKLVSNVGGKTGQAQ
+610 AKLVSNVGGKAGQAQ
-625 MDSDATTALH
+625 MDSDATTALQ
-635 KSAADSR
+635 KSAVEAR
-642 DGLSGVSVD
+642 NGVSGVSID

>member
-1 MASLLNIGMSGL
+1 MASLINIGMSGL
-13 GAAQSGLYTLGNNIA
+13 GAAQSGMYTLGNNIA

-42 KTKGGQQTGQV
+42 KTKGGQQVGQV
-53 FIGTGTT
+53 FIGSGTT

-74 QLRTTTSLSSDANT
+74 QLRSTTSLSSDAT
-88 YLSQIT
+88 SYLNQIT
-94 PLDNALSSADTGI
+94 PLDTALSSSDTGI
-107 TAALQSFFSAMQDAS
+107 TAALKSFFSAMQDAA

-150 QLSQQNSNTNSNMA
+150 QLNQQNSDINANMA
-164 SLATQV
+164 SIADKV
-170 NNLTKTIADLNTQIA
+170 NALTKSIADLNGQISKMTA
-185 KVSVVTGQPND
+185 VNGQPND
-196 LLDQRDGAVRQ
+196 LLDQRDGAVRE
-207 LTALIGADV
+207 LSALIGADV

-235 LGNTTQTLGVEPTA
+235 LGNTTQTIGVQPSA
-249 TDPTRMSLVLNRGS
+249 TDPTRMSLILNRGS
-263 TKMDITNSTTGG
+263 TKMDITSTTTGG

-281 RYRKETLDPA
+281 RYRKDTLDPA

-309 LSQGIDKSGNFGA
+309 LAQGIDKNGDFGA
-322 SLFGDIN
+322 TLFGDIN
-329 SAKAISERSIAKQGN
+329 SAAAISQRSVAKTGN

-381 PDGTDMGSFDLTDTP
+381 PEGTDMGSFDLTDTP
-396 PPVIDGFS
+396 PPVIDGFT

-419 ITPTRNAAANIDA
+419 ITPTRNAAAGID
-432 TLIDPKRLAM
+432 TVLTDPKRLAL
-442 AAPLTATSAS
+442 ASPLTATSGS
-452 GNKGTGTITQPN
+452 GNKGTGVITQPT
-464 LTSLV
+464 LSSEMD
-469 NIYDA
+469 IYDA
-474 TQSSDLQKG
+474 TQRSQLQAG
-483 LKYSTPVKLVFAD
+483 LKYSTPVKLVFGD
-496 DTASPQAYTLFDAQG
+496 DTSSPQAYKMYDAKG
-511 TSIGS
+511 TEIGS
-516 GTIVPGQDNT
+516 GTIVPGQENK
-526 LKLSVP
+526 LQLSVP
-532 MVDASGNP
+532 MVDGNGNSLGGNF
-540 ITEADGVTQKTFS
+540 T
-553 FEMNVAGSPKTGD
+553 FEMSVSGAPKNGD
-566 SFTVAMTASG
+566 SYTVALTGAG
-576 SADNRNAQSVI
+576 SADNRNALSVI
-587 DLQTKSTVDVNA
+587 DLQTKSTVEVGA

-610 AKLVSNVGGKTGQAQ
+610 AKLVSNVGGKAGQAQ

-635 KSAADSR
+635 ASAVESR
-642 DGLSGVSVD
+642 NGLSGVSID
-651 EETGNLI
+651 EETGNLV

>member
-1 MASLLNIGMSGL
+1 MASLINIGMSGL
-13 GAAQSGLYTLGNNIA
+13 GAAQSGMYTLGNNIA

-42 KTKGGQQTGQV
+42 KTKGGQQVGQV

-74 QLRTTTSLSSDANT
+74 QLRSTTSLSSDAAS
-88 YLSQIT
+88 YLNQIT
-94 PLDNALSSADTGI
+94 PLDTALSSSDTGI
-107 TAALQSFFSAMQDAS
+107 TAALQSFFSTLQDAA

-139 SLAKRFNTLSA
+139 SLSKRFNTLSA
-150 QLSQQNSNTNSNMA
+150 QLNQQNSNINSNMA
-164 SLATQV
+164 AIADQV
-170 NNLTKTIADLNTQIA
+170 NNLTKTIADLNDQI
-185 KVSVVTGQPND
+185 SRVTSISGQPND
-196 LLDQRDGAVRQ
+196 LLDQRDGAVRE
-207 LTALIGADV
+207 LNKLVGTDV
-216 VEQKNGNYDI
+216 VERDGNYDV

-235 LGNTTQTLGVEPTA
+235 LGKTTQTLGVEPSA
-249 TDPTRMSLVLNRGS
+249 TDPTRMSLILNRGS
-263 TKMDITNSTTGG
+263 TKMDITSTTSGG

-309 LSQGIDKSGNFGA
+309 LAQGIDKNGNFGA
-322 SLFGDIN
+322 TLFGDIN
-329 SAKAISERSIAKQGN
+329 SAAAVSQRSIAKSGN

-357 TGKLSTSDY
+357 TGKLTTSDY

-381 PDGTDMGSFDLTDTP
+381 PEGTDMGSFDLGDTP
-396 PPVIDGFS
+396 PPVIDGFT

-419 ITPTRNAAANIDA
+419 ITPTRNAAAGIE
-432 TLIDPKRLAM
+432 TVLTDPKRLAL
-442 AAPLTATSAS
+442 AAPLTATSGA
-452 GNKGTGTITQPN
+452 GNKGTGVITQPT
-464 LTSLV
+464 LTSEMD
-469 NIYDA
+469 IYDA
-474 TQSSDLQKG
+474 TQRSQLQTG
-483 LKYSTPVKLVFAD
+483 LKYSTPVKLVFGD
-496 DTASPQAYTLFDAQG
+496 DSTSPQTFRMYDA
-511 TSIGS
+511 S
-516 GTIVPGQDNT
+516 GTDIGGGTILPGQENK
-526 LKLSVP
+526 LQLSVP
-532 MVDASGNP
+532 MVDGSGNP
-540 ITEADGVTQKTFS
+540 LGSDFT
-553 FEMNVAGSPKTGD
+553 FEMSVSGAPKNGD
-566 SFTVAMTASG
+566 SYTVALTGAG

-587 DLQTKSTVDVNA
+587 DLQTKPTVEVGT

-610 AKLVSNVGGKTGQAQ
+610 AKLVSNVGGKAGQAQ
-625 MDSDATTALH
+625 MDSDATSALH
-635 KSAADSR
+635 TSALDSR
-642 DGLSGVSVD
+642 NGLSGVSVD

>member
-1 MASLLNIGMSGL
+1 MASLINIGMSGL
-13 GAAQSGLYTLGNNIA
+13 GAAQSGMYTLGNNIA

-42 KTKGGQQTGQV
+42 KTKGGQQVGQV
-53 FIGTGTT
+53 FIGSGTT

-74 QLRTTTSLSSDANT
+74 QLRSTTSLSSDASS
-88 YLSQIT
+88 YLNQIT
-94 PLDNALSSADTGI
+94 PLDTALSSSDTGI
-107 TAALQSFFSAMQDAS
+107 TAALKSFFSAMQDAA

-150 QLSQQNSNTNSNMA
+150 QLNQQNSDINANMA
-164 SLATQV
+164 SMADQV
-170 NNLTKTIADLNTQIA
+170 NNLTKTIAELNDQISR
-185 KVSVVTGQPND
+185 VSSISGQPND
-196 LLDQRDGAVRQ
+196 LLDQRDGAVRE
-207 LTALIGADV
+207 LSKLIGTDV
-216 VEQKNGNYDI
+216 VEREGNYDI

-235 LGNTTQTLGVEPTA
+235 LGKTTQTLGVEPSA
-249 TDPTRMSLVLNRGS
+249 TDPTRMSLILNRGS
-263 TKMDITNSTTGG
+263 TKMDITSSASGG

-309 LSQGIDKSGNFGA
+309 LAQGIDKNGEFGA
-322 SLFGDIN
+322 TLFGDIN
-329 SAKAISERSIAKQGN
+329 SAAAISQRSIAKTGN

-357 TGKLSTSDY
+357 SGKLSTSDY

-381 PDGTDMGSFDLTDTP
+381 PEGTDMGSFDLTDTP
-396 PPVIDGFS
+396 PPVIDGFT

-419 ITPTRNAAANIDA
+419 ITPTRNAAAGID
-432 TLIDPKRLAM
+432 TVLTDPKRLAL
-442 AAPLTATSAS
+442 ASPLSATSGS
-452 GNKGTGTITQPN
+452 GNKGTGVITQPT
-464 LTSLV
+464 LTSKMD
-469 NIYDA
+469 IYDA
-474 TQSSDLQKG
+474 AQRSQLQTG
-483 LKYSTPVKLVFAD
+483 LKYSTPVKLVFGD
-496 DTASPQAYTLFDAQG
+496 DTSSPQAYKMYDAKG
-511 TSIGS
+511 TEIGS
-516 GTIVPGQDNT
+516 GTIVPGQENK
-526 LKLSVP
+526 LQLSVP
-532 MVDASGNP
+532 MVDGSGNP
-540 ITEADGVTQKTFS
+540 LGGNFT
-553 FEMNVAGSPKTGD
+553 FEMSVSGAPKNGD
-566 SFTVAMTASG
+566 SYTVALAGAG

-587 DLQTKSTVDVNA
+587 DLQTKSTVEVGAD
-599 NGKGISFTDAY
+599 GKGISLTDAY
-610 AKLVSNVGGKTGQAQ
+610 AKLVSNVGGKAGQAQ

-635 KSAADSR
+635 TSALDSR
-642 DGLSGVSVD
+642 NGLSGVSID

>member
-1 MASLLNIGMSGL
+1 MASLINIGMSGL
-13 GAAQSGLYTLGNNIA
+13 GAAQSGMYTLGNNIA

-42 KTKGGQQTGQV
+42 KTKGGQQVGQV
-53 FIGTGTT
+53 FIGSGTT

-74 QLRTTTSLSSDANT
+74 QLRSTTSLSSDAT
-88 YLSQIT
+88 SYLNKIT
-94 PLDNALSSADTGI
+94 PLDTALSSSDTGI
-107 TAALQSFFSAMQDAS
+107 TAALKSFFSAMQDAA

-150 QLSQQNSNTNSNMA
+150 QLNQQNSDINANMA
-164 SLATQV
+164 SIADKV
-170 NNLTKTIADLNTQIA
+170 NALTKSIADLNGQISKMTA
-185 KVSVVTGQPND
+185 VNGQPND
-196 LLDQRDGAVRQ
+196 LLDQRDGAVRE
-207 LTALIGADV
+207 LSALIGADV

-235 LGNTTQTLGVEPTA
+235 LGNTTQTIGVQPSA
-249 TDPTRMSLVLNRGS
+249 TDPTRMSLILNRGS
-263 TKMDITNSTTGG
+263 TKMDITSTTTGG

-281 RYRKETLDPA
+281 RYRKDTLDPA

-309 LSQGIDKSGNFGA
+309 LAQGIDKNGDFGA
-322 SLFGDIN
+322 TLFGDIN
-329 SAKAISERSIAKQGN
+329 SAAAISQRSVAKTGN

-381 PDGTDMGSFDLTDTP
+381 PEGTDMGSFDLTDTP
-396 PPVIDGFS
+396 PPVIDGFT

-419 ITPTRNAAANIDA
+419 ITPTRNAAAGID
-432 TLIDPKRLAM
+432 TVLTDPKRLAL
-442 AAPLTATSAS
+442 ASPLTATSGS
-452 GNKGTGTITQPN
+452 GNKGTGVITQPT
-464 LTSLV
+464 LTSEMD
-469 NIYDA
+469 IYDA
-474 TQSSDLQKG
+474 AQRSQLQAG
-483 LKYSTPVKLVFAD
+483 LKYSTPVKLVFGD
-496 DTASPQAYTLFDAQG
+496 DTSSPQAYKMYDAKG
-511 TSIGS
+511 TEIGS
-516 GTIVPGQDNT
+516 GTIVPGQENK
-526 LKLSVP
+526 LQLSVP
-532 MVDASGNP
+532 MVDGSGNSLGGNF
-540 ITEADGVTQKTFS
+540 T
-553 FEMNVAGSPKTGD
+553 FEMSVSGAPKNGD
-566 SFTVAMTASG
+566 SYTVGLTGAG
-576 SADNRNAQSVI
+576 SADNRNALSVI
-587 DLQTKSTVDVNA
+587 DLQTKSTVEVGA

-610 AKLVSNVGGKTGQAQ
+610 AKLVSNVGGKAGQAQ

-635 KSAADSR
+635 ASAVESR
-642 DGLSGVSVD
+642 NGLSGVSID
-651 EETGNLI
+651 EETGNLV